1 VSSAD
6 TAGEPTGSDSLT
18 DSAPESEEKPTLPA
32 DSSVPDAT
40 GDLTPEPVI
49 VTETTSHPS
58 LLTAGEYVS
67 VKDYGAAGDGVT
79 DDSAACQKAFSEAQ
93 LKNLPLYLPAGTYN
107 MNGQSLGM
115 ARKPIL
121 MIGDGPEKTVL
132 LRMRQ
137 LYCLNS
143 LNLSDF
149 AIAESSGY
157 LFYISPESNFTISIQ
172 NVTCTGS
179 DNINNSGFLYVEDKD
194 GYRATSVEIT
204 GCYVRNVDLAVRIN
218 SYIDYAHIASCTFEN
233 LGTILKND
241 VCGIILGYDKRTTAD
256 NVLIDGNT
264 IRNLYT
270 SASPKTDDIT
280 KLSRGYG
287 ILVYGSNIV
296 ISNNHIENI
305 LGGDGHTAIYTKS
318 PNAQIIN
325 NTIINA
331 GDGGGCIVN
340 KMSAT
345 TNSVIS
351 GNRIYADNAPSET
364 SFYNGIL
371 FKGTNVIIE
380 NNDITLT
387 VGGILMQVYNDDGY
401 NYESV
406 TINNNVMTANGYYV
420 VYGSSW
426 GGNIDIIGNQIYHN
440 NTSNEEYPA
449 TFALSS
455 VTDQCVIDFTGNSIQ
470 TTNASIIKSW
480 NCSSSAI
487 INLEGNTFSDT
498 SSSLFSFGSMT
509 VNAA

>member
-1 VSSAD
+1 MKKNLLKIAALIMMLICLINVSFAAQAVKLNIEQKKEIWLTFRKDKLKLSSVPSTGDENVSSAD

-296 ISNNHIENI
+296 ISNNHM
-305 LGGDGHTAIYTKS
+305 K
-318 PNAQIIN
+318 
-325 NTIINA
+325 
-331 GDGGGCIVN
+331 
-340 KMSAT
+340 
-345 TNSVIS
+345 
-351 GNRIYADNAPSET
+351 T
-364 SFYNGIL
+364 S
-371 FKGTNVIIE
+371 
-380 NNDITLT
+380 
-387 VGGILMQVYNDDGY
+387 
-401 NYESV
+401 
-406 TINNNVMTANGYYV
+406 
-420 VYGSSW
+420 
-426 GGNIDIIGNQIYHN
+426 
-440 NTSNEEYPA
+440 
-449 TFALSS
+449 
-455 VTDQCVIDFTGNSIQ
+455 
-470 TTNASIIKSW
+470 
-480 NCSSSAI
+480 
-487 INLEGNTFSDT
+487 
-498 SSSLFSFGSMT
+498 
-509 VNAA
+509 